1 MTLYQLDVVWVAF
14 ALFSFDLKATKNLSD
29 LPSGRKLGAEQ
40 GLTTP
45 VVFSKEQT
53 PGLSQSFSFVQ
64 LRLQRLLSP
73 SHPFTSTTL
82 KGKSLALKR
91 ENAVQIHPDLFKVG
105 KLHSTLHSLGEK
117 NGGDL
122 WLIFL
127 SDSQNT
133 PASESTTTRWR
144 PTSFFR
150 NIPWSGSSNKVGLG
164 TDVSVPEPKSS
175 SLSSCSPR
183 HHPEGWRPSSGPSQ
197 HTLHL
202 CLWALP
208 TWPVIN
214 QNQPRKSPHTG
225 NQKKGQ

>member
-1 MTLYQLDVVWVAF
+1 MAF

-91 ENAVQIHPDLFKVG
+91 ENAVQIHPDLFKG
-105 KLHSTLHSLGEK
+105 RQTAFHFAQS
-117 NGGDL
+117 
-122 WLIFL
+122 
-127 SDSQNT
+127 
-133 PASESTTTRWR
+133 WR
-144 PTSFFR
+144 KEWRGSMIDFF
-150 NIPWSGSSNKVGLG
+150 I
-164 TDVSVPEPKSS
+164 
-175 SLSSCSPR
+175 
-183 HHPEGWRPSSGPSQ
+183 
-197 HTLHL
+197 
-202 CLWALP
+202 
-208 TWPVIN
+208 
-214 QNQPRKSPHTG
+214 
-225 NQKKGQ
+225 